1 MTVLGRHATIRAR
14 TTAAACL
21 VVAIALVVT
30 AVLFLSVMRRALES
44 NIGNGARA
52 RAEELALLMQR
63 TKLPSALPDSGEK
76 GAVVQVVDEFG
87 ASLAASAQVI
97 DGSRLSEL
105 QPKLGETQT
114 ESRSSL
120 PITGDQSGDPFH
132 IIAFGAQTARGPIT
146 VYVGVGLDQVHENVA
161 SARQILLLVFPTLLA
176 IVGATSWYFVGR
188 ALRPVD
194 VMRRQVARIG
204 DEDLSRRIPEPSV
217 DDEIGRLARGMNEM
231 LRRLQDSS
239 DRQLRFVADAS
250 HELQSPLASTLAD
263 LEEAIAHPAETE
275 WDDLAKSLVEDNQRM
290 TRLVGDLLFLATTDS
305 LAGGEGFRDA
315 FVDVDL
321 DDIIRVEA
329 QRLQTRVGV
338 NIDLAS
344 VTPVEVRGN
353 PDQLAR
359 VVRNLLENAT
369 RHASSW
375 VSAELSTD
383 GTDAVLVV
391 CDDGPGVPPD
401 AWERIFER
409 FTRLDDSRSR
419 GSGGSGLGLAIARE
433 IAESHG
439 GSIVVE
445 SSPGGARFVVRLSV
459 STR

>member
-1 MTVLGRHATIRAR
+1 
-14 TTAAACL
+14 
-21 VVAIALVVT
+21 
-30 AVLFLSVMRRALES
+30 
-44 NIGNGARA
+44 
-52 RAEELALLMQR
+52 
-63 TKLPSALPDSGEK
+63 
-76 GAVVQVVDEFG
+76 
-87 ASLAASAQVI
+87 
-97 DGSRLSEL
+97 
-105 QPKLGETQT
+105 
-114 ESRSSL
+114 
-120 PITGDQSGDPFH
+120 
-132 IIAFGAQTARGPIT
+132 
-146 VYVGVGLDQVHENVA
+146 
-161 SARQILLLVFPTLLA
+161 
-176 IVGATSWYFVGR
+176 
-188 ALRPVD
+188 
-194 VMRRQVARIG
+194 
-204 DEDLSRRIPEPSV
+204 
-217 DDEIGRLARGMNEM
+217 
-231 LRRLQDSS
+231 
-239 DRQLRFVADAS
+239 
-250 HELQSPLASTLAD
+250 
-263 LEEAIAHPAETE
+263 
-275 WDDLAKSLVEDNQRM
+275 M